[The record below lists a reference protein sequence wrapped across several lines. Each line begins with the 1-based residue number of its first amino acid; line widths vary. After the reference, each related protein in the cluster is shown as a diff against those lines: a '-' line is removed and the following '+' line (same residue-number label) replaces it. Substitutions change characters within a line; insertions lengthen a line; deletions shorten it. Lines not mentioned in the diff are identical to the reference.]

1 MHELCFITSFLV
13 GVMSIVTIGMYSVY
27 GEELYYEKD
36 ATVGNGIGRFVEYS

>member
-1 MHELCFITSFLV
+1 MHERCFITSFLV
-13 GVMSIVTIGMYSVY
+13 GAMSIVSMGMYSVY